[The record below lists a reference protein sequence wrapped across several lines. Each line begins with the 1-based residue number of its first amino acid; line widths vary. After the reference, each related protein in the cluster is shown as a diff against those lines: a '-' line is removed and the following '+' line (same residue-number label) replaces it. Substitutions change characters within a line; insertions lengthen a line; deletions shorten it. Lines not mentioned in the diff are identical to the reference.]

1 MLYYRVWRE
10 SFFVHIKKSEGTA
23 LAEKIRPEL
32 LSFLTASELPLRILV
47 VESLSY
53 LPELRTMFPQAS
65 LHAAAAEADRF
76 GRPEYAGLG
85 VQFLELDYLAEPLP
99 YGPESFD
106 YIISDLTLE
115 QAGNP
120 QDIAAGFSHFL
131 KQTGAFLTSFRN
143 IRHWSVVQELMD
155 GHYYQVVA
163 RLFAKPE
170 FEKLLYASYYKDVRV
185 RPQRRAAPEGLVD
198 RLVAAGF
205 DNLHDDLETEYWLV
219 FAARSMPELS
229 LLKSFYTAAQRKEL
243 SLLLHRIEYAV
254 DTAAQVAAF
263 WAFYGRI
270 GLFPDYAANFAKEA
284 CFHPERFY
292 RHLFALSDAA
302 QRGKVRA
309 MLDAA
314 RDAVTTEEEA
324 RMLADLSEE
333 FSEKG
338 AEA

>member
-1 MLYYRVWRE
+1 M
-10 SFFVHIKKSEGTA
+10 
-23 LAEKIRPEL
+23 AEKIRPEL

-47 VESLSY
+47 VESLGY
-53 LPELRTMFPQAS
+53 LPELRAMFPEAS
-65 LHAAAAEADRF
+65 LYAAAADADRF
-76 GRPEYAGLG
+76 ERPEFSGLG
-85 VQFLELDYLAEPLP
+85 VQFLELNYLAEPLP
-99 YGPESFD
+99 FGPEFFD

-185 RPQRRAAPEGLVD
+185 RPQRRAAPEGVVEH
-198 RLVAAGF
+198 LVAAGF

-229 LLKSFYTAAQRKEL
+229 LLKSFYTAEQRKEL
-243 SLLLHRIEYAV
+243 ARLLHRIEYDV
-254 DTAAQVAAF
+254 DLTAQTVAF
-263 WAFYGRI
+263 WAFYARV
-270 GLFPDYAANFAKEA
+270 GLFPDYAANFVKEA

-292 RHLFALSDAA
+292 RHLFAPSDAA
-302 QRGKVRA
+302 QRETVRA
-309 MLDAA
+309 MLGAA
-314 RDAVTTEEEA
+314 CEAATTEEEA
-324 RMLADLSEE
+324 RMLARLVEE

>member
-1 MLYYRVWRE
+1 M
-10 SFFVHIKKSEGTA
+10 
-23 LAEKIRPEL
+23 AEKIRPEL
-32 LSFLTASELPLRILV
+32 LTFLTASELPLRILV
-47 VESLSY
+47 VESLVY
-53 LPELRTMFPQAS
+53 LPELRAMFPEAS
-65 LHAAAAEADRF
+65 LYAVAADADRF
-76 GRPEYAGLG
+76 ERPEVSGLG
-85 VQFLELDYLAEPLP
+85 VQFLELDYLAEPRP
-99 YGPESFD
+99 YGPEFFD

-185 RPQRRAAPEGLVD
+185 RPQRRTAPEGVVD
-198 RLVAAGF
+198 HLVAAGF

-229 LLKSFYTAAQRKEL
+229 LLKSFYTAEQRKEL
-243 SLLLHRIEYAV
+243 ARLLHRIEYDV
-254 DTAAQVAAF
+254 DLPAQVMAF
-263 WAFYGRI
+263 WLFYAHV
-270 GLFPDYAANFAKEA
+270 GLFPDYAANFVKEA

-292 RHLFALSDAA
+292 RHLFASSDAA
-302 QRGKVRA
+302 QREKVRG
-309 MLDAA
+309 MLEAA
-314 RDAVTTEEEA
+314 RESVTTEEEA
-324 RMLADLSEE
+324 RMLAGLMEAC
-333 FSEKG
+333 SEKG

>member
-1 MLYYRVWRE
+1 M
-10 SFFVHIKKSEGTA
+10 
-23 LAEKIRPEL
+23 AEKIRPEL
-32 LSFLTASELPLRILV
+32 LTFLTASELPLRILV

-53 LPELRTMFPQAS
+53 LPELRKMFPRAS
-65 LHAAAAEADRF
+65 LYAVAADGDRF
-76 GRPEYAGLG
+76 ERPEFSGLG

-99 YGPESFD
+99 YGPEFFD

-185 RPQRRAAPEGLVD
+185 RPQRRPAPEGEVD

-205 DNLHDDLETEYWLV
+205 DNTNDDLETEFWLV
-219 FAARSMPELS
+219 YAARSMPELS
-229 LLKSFYTAAQRKEL
+229 LLKSFFTAAQRKEL
-243 SLLLHRIEYAV
+243 ARLLHRIEYDV
-254 DTAAQVAAF
+254 DTVQQVAAF
-263 WAFYGRI
+263 WQFYHRV
-270 GLFPDYAANFAKEA
+270 GLFPDYTAAFVKEA
-284 CFHPERFY
+284 VFHPAPFY
-292 RHLFALSDAA
+292 RRLFAQSDAA
-302 QRGKVRA
+302 EQAVVRA
-309 MLDAA
+309 IVQAAHDAA
-314 RDAVTTEEEA
+314 RSGEEA
-324 RMLADLSEE
+324 AMLAALADELAGKE
-333 FSEKG
+333 
-338 AEA
+338 AEP

>member
-1 MLYYRVWRE
+1 M
-10 SFFVHIKKSEGTA
+10 
-23 LAEKIRPEL
+23 AEKIRPEL

-47 VESLSY
+47 VESLGY
-53 LPELRTMFPQAS
+53 LPELRAMFPEAS
-65 LHAAAAEADRF
+65 IYVVAADADWF
-76 GRPEYAGLG
+76 ERPEVSGLG
-85 VQFLELDYLAEPLP
+85 VQFLELNYLAEPLP
-99 YGPESFD
+99 YGPEFFD

-185 RPQRRAAPEGLVD
+185 RPQRRAAPEGVID
-198 RLVAAGF
+198 HLVAAGF

-229 LLKSFYTAAQRKEL
+229 LLKSFYTAEQRKKL
-243 SLLLHRIEYAV
+243 ARLLHRIEYDV
-254 DTAAQVAAF
+254 DLVAQVAAF
-263 WAFYGRI
+263 WAFYARV
-270 GLFPDYAANFAKEA
+270 GLFPDYAANFVKEA

-292 RHLFALSDAA
+292 RHLFAASDAS
-302 QRGKVRA
+302 QRETVRA
-309 MLDAA
+309 MLGAA
-314 RDAVTTEEEA
+314 REAATTEEEA
-324 RMLADLSEE
+324 RMLARLGEE

>member
-1 MLYYRVWRE
+1 M
-10 SFFVHIKKSEGTA
+10 
-23 LAEKIRPEL
+23 AEKIRPEL

-47 VESLSY
+47 VESLVY
-53 LPELRTMFPQAS
+53 LPELRAMFPEAS
-65 LHAAAAEADRF
+65 LYAVAADADRF
-76 GRPEYAGLG
+76 ERPEVSGLG

-99 YGPESFD
+99 YGPEFFD

-185 RPQRRAAPEGLVD
+185 RPQRRPAPTGELD

-205 DNLHDDLETEYWLV
+205 DNLNDDLETEFWLV
-219 FAARSMPELS
+219 YAARSMPELS
-229 LLKSFYTAAQRKEL
+229 LLKSFFTAAERKEL
-243 SLLLHRIEYAV
+243 ARLLHRIEYDV
-254 DTAAQVAAF
+254 DTAQQVAAF
-263 WAFYGRI
+263 WQFYHRV
-270 GLFPDYAANFAKEA
+270 GLFPDYTAAFVKEA
-284 CFHPERFY
+284 VFHPAQFY
-292 RHLFALSDAA
+292 RRLSAHSDAA
-302 QRGKVRA
+302 EQA
-309 MLDAA
+309 MVQEIVQAAHDAA
-314 RDAVTTEEEA
+314 RSGEEA
-324 RMLADLSEE
+324 AMLAALADELAGKE
-333 FSEKG
+333 
-338 AEA
+338 AEP

>member
-1 MLYYRVWRE
+1 M
-10 SFFVHIKKSEGTA
+10 
-23 LAEKIRPEL
+23 AEKIRPEL

-47 VESLSY
+47 VESLGY
-53 LPELRTMFPQAS
+53 LPELRAMFPEAS
-65 LHAAAAEADRF
+65 IYVVAADADRF
-76 GRPEYAGLG
+76 ERPEVSGLG
-85 VQFLELDYLAEPLP
+85 VQFLELNYLAEPLP
-99 YGPESFD
+99 FGPEFFD

-185 RPQRRAAPEGLVD
+185 RPQRRAAPEGVID
-198 RLVAAGF
+198 HLVAAGF

-229 LLKSFYTAAQRKEL
+229 LLKSFYTAEQRKKL
-243 SLLLHRIEYAV
+243 ARLLHRIEYDV
-254 DTAAQVAAF
+254 DLVAQVAAF
-263 WAFYGRI
+263 WAFYARV
-270 GLFPDYAANFAKEA
+270 GLFPDYAANFVKEA

-292 RHLFALSDAA
+292 RHLFAASDAS
-302 QRGKVRA
+302 QRETVRA
-309 MLDAA
+309 MLGAA
-314 RDAVTTEEEA
+314 REAATTEEEA
-324 RMLADLSEE
+324 RMLARLVEE

>member
-1 MLYYRVWRE
+1 M
-10 SFFVHIKKSEGTA
+10 
-23 LAEKIRPEL
+23 AEKIRPEL

-47 VESLSY
+47 VESLGY
-53 LPELRTMFPQAS
+53 LPELRAMFPEAS
-65 LHAAAAEADRF
+65 LYAAAADADRF
-76 GRPEYAGLG
+76 ERSEFSGLG
-85 VQFLELDYLAEPLP
+85 VQFLEINYLAEPLP
-99 YGPESFD
+99 FGPEFFD

-185 RPQRRAAPEGLVD
+185 RPQRRAAPEGVVEH
-198 RLVAAGF
+198 LVAAGF

-229 LLKSFYTAAQRKEL
+229 LLKSFYTAEQRKEL
-243 SLLLHRIEYAV
+243 ARLLHRIEYDV
-254 DTAAQVAAF
+254 DLTAQTVAF
-263 WAFYGRI
+263 WAFYARV
-270 GLFPDYAANFAKEA
+270 GLFPDYAANFVKEA

-292 RHLFALSDAA
+292 RHLFAPSDAA
-302 QRGKVRA
+302 QRETVRA
-309 MLDAA
+309 MLGAA
-314 RDAVTTEEEA
+314 CEAATTEEEA
-324 RMLADLSEE
+324 RMLARLVEE

>member
-1 MLYYRVWRE
+1 M
-10 SFFVHIKKSEGTA
+10 
-23 LAEKIRPEL
+23 AEKIRPEL

-47 VESLSY
+47 VESLVY
-53 LPELRTMFPQAS
+53 LPELRAMFPEAS
-65 LHAAAAEADRF
+65 LYAVAADADRF
-76 GRPEYAGLG
+76 ERPEVSELG

-99 YGPESFD
+99 YGPEFFD

-185 RPQRRAAPEGLVD
+185 RPQRRPAPEGEVD

-205 DNLHDDLETEYWLV
+205 DNTNDDLETEFWLV
-219 FAARSMPELS
+219 YAARSMPELS
-229 LLKSFYTAAQRKEL
+229 LLKSFFTAAQRKEL
-243 SLLLHRIEYAV
+243 ARLLHRIEYDV
-254 DTAAQVAAF
+254 DTVQQVAAF
-263 WAFYGRI
+263 WQFYHRV
-270 GLFPDYAANFAKEA
+270 GLFPDYTAAFVKEA
-284 CFHPERFY
+284 VFHPAPFY
-292 RHLFALSDAA
+292 RRLFAQSDAA
-302 QRGKVRA
+302 EQAVVRA
-309 MLDAA
+309 IVQAAHDAA
-314 RDAVTTEEEA
+314 RSDEEA
-324 RMLADLSEE
+324 AMLAELADELTGKE
-333 FSEKG
+333 
-338 AEA
+338 AEP